1 MPSGLLSTDL
11 YQLSMM
17 QAYLREGI
25 TETAV
30 FEFFVRKLPKTR
42 NFLIAAGLEQCLDYL
57 ETLAATGA
65 QLDWLRANGQFDD
78 AVLDYLAGLRFTGDV
93 DAMPEGTVFFPDE
106 PILRV
111 TAPLPVAQ
119 LVETRIINI
128 LHFQTLI
135 ASKAARIRLAAGDRL
150 LVDFGYRRAH
160 GADAGLL
167 AARASYLAGFDGSAT
182 VEAGMQ
188 FGIPL
193 YGTMAHSFI
202 QAHQSEEEAFLAFA
216 RARPR
221 RLVLLLDT
229 YDTERA
235 AMTAVHVARRLDTE
249 GITLHGVRLD
259 SGDLSLH
266 AHAVRAILNAHGL
279 DAVTIFASGGLDETE
294 IARLLAGK
302 APIDGF
308 GVGTSLTT
316 SSDAPALD
324 CAYKLQEY
332 AGIARRKTSEGKA
345 TWPGRKQV
353 FRAHDNGRLAGDD
366 LGLADEPLPGHPL
379 LEPVMRTG
387 RRMAAAPSLEAIRR
401 HARSELARLPAP
413 LRRLDGPT
421 GYPVVPSPGLR
432 QLAAEVD
439 RRIASARSSAARL
452 VTRWEHFPHG
462 ADVGVRGI
470 GPTLEAALEQAALAL
485 TAVVTDPAGVAP
497 TDEAAFSCRGDGAE
511 PLLYE
516 WLNALI
522 YEMAVERRLF
532 SRFQV
537 IVEGDRLHAQ
547 AWGEPIDPA
556 RHEPAAEPKGATYTE
571 LSVRRSDGGW
581 IAQCVV
587 DV

>member
-17 QAYLREGI
+17 QAYLREGM
-25 TETAV
+25 TDTAV
-30 FEFFVRKLPKTR
+30 FEFFVRKLPKAR
-42 NFLIAAGLEQCLDYL
+42 NFLVAAGLEQCLNYL
-57 ETLAATGA
+57 ETLAVVPAE
-65 QLDWLRANGQFDD
+65 LEWLRTTKRFDD
-78 AVLDYLAGLRFTGDV
+78 SVLDYLAGLRFTGDV
-93 DAMPEGTVFFPDE
+93 DAMAEGTVFFPDE

-111 TAPLPVAQ
+111 MAPLPVAQ
-119 LVETRIINI
+119 LVETRVINI

-167 AARASYLAGFDGSAT
+167 AARASFIAGFDGTAT
-182 VEAGMQ
+182 VAAGMA

-202 QAHQSEEEAFLAFA
+202 QAHGSEEEAFLSFA
-216 RARPR
+216 RARPD

-235 AMTAVHVARRLDTE
+235 AMTAVDVARMLAAE
-249 GITLHGVRLD
+249 GIALHGIRID
-259 SGDLSLH
+259 SGDLGAH
-266 AHAVRAILNAHGL
+266 AHAVRAILDAHGL
-279 DAVTIFASGGLDETE
+279 NGVTIFASGGLDETE

-332 AGIARRKTSEGKA
+332 AGVARRKTSEGKA

-353 FRAHDNGRLAGDD
+353 FRRCDRGLFATDD
-366 LGLADEPLPGHPL
+366 LGLVGEPLPGHPL
-379 LEPVMRTG
+379 LEPAMQAG
-387 RRMAAAPSLEAIRR
+387 RRVGASPPLEAIRDY
-401 HARSELARLPAP
+401 ARGQLAQLPVP
-413 LRRLDGPT
+413 LRGLDGSVH
-421 GYPVVPSPGLR
+421 YPVQPSPELR
-432 QLAAEVD
+432 RLAAEVD
-439 RRIASARSSAARL
+439 RRIAGAAVVMRPAA
-452 VTRWEHFPHG
+452 RWEHFSHD
-462 ADVGVRGI
+462 ADVGIRGV
-470 GPTLEAALEQAALAL
+470 GPTLEAALEQVALAL
-485 TAVVTDPAGVAP
+485 TAVVTDPAGVGHSQ
-497 TDEAAFSCRGDGAE
+497 EAAFSCSGAG
-511 PLLYE
+511 PDQLLYE
-516 WLNALI
+516 WLNAVI
-522 YEMAVERRLF
+522 FEMAVNRRLF
-532 SRFQV
+532 SRFAV
-537 IVEGDRLHAQ
+537 VVDGNRLTAR
-547 AWGEPIDPA
+547 AWGEAVDPV

-571 LSVRRSDGGW
+571 LSVHSEAGQW